1 MSMHINLS
9 KQMKAYIT
17 SKVESGFYDNAT
29 EVIRDAVRRMQD
41 EDAQFSA
48 FKAAIEEG
56 EADIAAGRVFKGT
69 DTTIEDI
76 AAEVLREKSV
86 EGKTNKRG

>member
-9 KQMKAYIT
+9 KQMKAYIA

-29 EVIRDAVRRMQD
+29 EVIRDAVRRMQEED
-41 EDAQFSA
+41 ERFAA

-56 EADIAAGRVFKGT
+56 EADIAAGRVHEYT
-69 DTTIEDI
+69 ATTMDEIV
-76 AAEVLREKSV
+76 AEVLAEKQ
-86 EGKTNKRG
+86 GTLKAG